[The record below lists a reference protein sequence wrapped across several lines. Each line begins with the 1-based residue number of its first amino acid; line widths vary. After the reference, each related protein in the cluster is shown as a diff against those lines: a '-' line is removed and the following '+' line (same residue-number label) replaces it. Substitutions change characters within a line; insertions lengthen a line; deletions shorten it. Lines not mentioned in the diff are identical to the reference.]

1 MLFSVSVEVNRF
13 LNFFSFC
20 FLKILLLL
28 TFFKVSI
35 EFVTVLLLLFMG
47 FFSGLEACGVLTQ
60 D

>member
-20 FLKILLLL
+20 FLKFLLL